1 MEVAMRLGVLLLAIL
16 AAASSLAHV
25 NVNYRLHLLAG
36 EMCDQEAR
44 LRMAQYVKECEPV
57 PTELLEEKVMRDK
70 GHATMLKA
78 LIKQHGF
85 PTISKVGN
93 DGAHA
98 AVVIAYHAD
107 HDRKF
112 QKTFLKHLEA
122 AMKKGDA
129 HSWDF
134 AFLFD
139 KLRIVHGKA
148 QCFGTHFQL
157 VDHCKAMLSK
167 SESTHSVNRRR
178 AKMGMC
184 TVAEGLKM
192 AQDFVD
198 AGKWHQAEIWTIGY
212 LLADNGEKM
221 SKVWSEKEFSALDL
235 PSIQS

>member
-1 MEVAMRLGVLLLAIL
+1 MRLGVLLLAIA
-16 AAASSLAHV
+16 AAASSLAQV

-44 LRMAQYVKECEPV
+44 LRMAQHVKACEPV
-57 PTELLEEKVMRDK
+57 PAALIDEKEMRDK
-70 GHATMLKA
+70 GHTEMLKS
-78 LIKQHGF
+78 LMKEHGF

-112 QKTFLKHLEA
+112 QKNFLKHLEA
-122 AMKKGDA
+122 AMKKGEA

-139 KLRIVHGKA
+139 KLRIVEGKA
-148 QCFGTHFQL
+148 QCFGTHFHL
-157 VDHCKAMLSK
+157 VDHCKVALSK
-167 SESTHSVNRRR
+167 SESTRSVNRRR
-178 AKMGMC
+178 AKMGMG
-184 TVAEGLKM
+184 TVAEGIEM
-192 AQDFVD
+192 AQAMVD
-198 AGKWHQAEIWTIGY
+198 AGKWHQAEVWTIGY

-221 SKVWSEKEFSALDL
+221 SKVWSEKDFSALDL